1 MTLLNKMKNKSRI
14 VRGRTKQK
22 LGRATGNRRM
32 QWHGLADRLGGNVRQ
47 AGEQLKDTG
56 RGLGR
61 SSRR

>member
-1 MTLLNKMKNKSRI
+1 MTLVNKMKNKSRI

-22 LGRATGNRRM
+22 LGQATGNRRL
-32 QWHGLADRLGGNVRQ
+32 QWHGIADRISGNVRQ

-61 SSRR
+61 SFQR

>member
-1 MTLLNKMKNKSRI
+1 MTLLTKMKNKSQI

-22 LGRATGNRRM
+22 LGRATGNRRL
-32 QWHGLADRLGGNVRQ
+32 QWHGLADRVGGNARQ

-61 SSRR
+61 SFRR